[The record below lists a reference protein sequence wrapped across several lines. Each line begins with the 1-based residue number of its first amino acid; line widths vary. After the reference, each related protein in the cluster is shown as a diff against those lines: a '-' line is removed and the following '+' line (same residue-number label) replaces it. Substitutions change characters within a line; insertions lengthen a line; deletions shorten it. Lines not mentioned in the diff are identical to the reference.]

1 MDRNMEIQESILSS
15 IKRLTLDQQ
24 IKLLNFINSMIETRE
39 EVSNKNNLLKF
50 VGVFEKEDLK
60 EMEDAIE
67 DCEKIDEDEW

>member
-1 MDRNMEIQESILSS
+1 MEVQESILSS
-15 IKRLTLDQQ
+15 IKRLTLVQQ
-24 IKLLNFINSMIETRE
+24 IKLLDFINSMIETRQ

-60 EMEDAIE
+60 EMEEAIE